1 MHIRNLYHI
10 TALIIVLTLSV
21 SLYCQ
26 DTEKPV
32 PPRVYYVTVDP
43 ATGNV
48 KIVWIRST
56 SENAHIYI
64 ILKAELTGNP
74 SYPPAFIEI
83 GKVPSA
89 DSVFIYED
97 SESQLH
103 SDGYTVQSVDTI
115 SGLSD
120 FYQLTDSTV
129 FLDASFDSCSSAINL
144 AWNDYNRWR
153 GNIKEYI
160 IYQKTN
166 EGVLSAI
173 HTLPEETN
181 SLVIEN
187 VQANYDYA
195 FYVEVFHNDGIR
207 ASTSNMAQVNT
218 KMTRPPAY
226 INADHVSVS
235 ANNTIEL
242 SFTVDQ
248 LSELTRYRLYRSDS
262 AEGPFNIIDSFY
274 RTKKK
279 FVYTDNIDYTSGI
292 YYYRLEAVNN
302 CGQTA
307 TYSNTANNILLKGN
321 NNNLTNT
328 LAWNSIA
335 DCNGD
340 IDNYA
345 LIRIT
350 GNASPATDTVYK
362 GSMLFY
368 NDNLDSLLSRQEP
381 SNNYFCYRVEAT
393 EINNPYI
400 GDNIFTSN
408 TVCLTVSSDINLPNA
423 FIPNDNINN
432 TFGPIFNFSPEEY
445 RLTIYNSWGL
455 KVWEGSEPWNG
466 EINGSPA
473 PGGYYL
479 YHIKVLY
486 PDKVTIEKNGFVF
499 LFYR

>member
-1 MHIRNLYHI
+1 MHIRNLYHA
-10 TALIIVLTLSV
+10 TALAVLFTLSV

-26 DTEKPV
+26 DSEKPA
-32 PPRVYYVTVDP
+32 PPSVYYVTVEP

-56 SENAHIYI
+56 SQNVHIYI
-64 ILKAELTGNP
+64 ILKAELTGGP
-74 SYPPAFIEI
+74 SYPPAYIEI
-83 GKVPSA
+83 GRVPSG

-97 SESQLH
+97 SESNLH
-103 SDGYTVQSVDTI
+103 SDGYTVESADTI

-129 FLDASFDSCSSAINL
+129 FMDASFDSCSSAINL

-153 GNIKEYI
+153 GKIKEYV

-166 EGVLSAI
+166 EGIPSAI
-173 HTLPEETN
+173 NTLPEGTN

-187 VQANYDYA
+187 VQANYDYG

-207 ASTSNMAQVNT
+207 SSTSNMAPVNT

-226 INADHVSVS
+226 INADHASVS
-235 ANNTIEL
+235 QDNAIEL
-242 SFTVDQ
+242 SFTVDP
-248 LSELTRYRLYRSDS
+248 LSELAGYRLYRSDS
-262 AEGPFNIIDSFY
+262 VQGPFNIIDSFY
-274 RTKKK
+274 QTEKK
-279 FVYTDNIDYTSGI
+279 FIYTDNVDYTSGV
-292 YYYRLEAVNN
+292 YYYRIEAVNN
-302 CGQTA
+302 CSQAA
-307 TYSNTANNILLKGN
+307 TYSNTANNILLTGN
-321 NNNLTNT
+321 SNILANT
-328 LAWNSIA
+328 LTWNGIA
-335 DCNGD
+335 DCNGN

-350 GNASPATDTVYK
+350 GKTSPVTDTVYK
-362 GSMLFY
+362 GNMLFY
-368 NDNLDSLLSRQEP
+368 NDNLDSLMSGQEP
-381 SNNYFCYRVEAT
+381 SSNYFCYRVEAT

-400 GDNIFTSN
+400 ENNIFTSN
-408 TVCLTVSSDINLPNA
+408 TVCLTASSDINLPNA

-466 EINGSPA
+466 EISGSPA

-479 YHIKVLY
+479 YHIKVFY
-486 PDKVTIEKNGFVF
+486 PDKVTAEKNGFVF